1 MKNINFSV
9 LMSVYYKESA
19 EYFNLALLSNL
30 VNQTV
35 TPTEMVLVCDGKLTD
50 ELENIISIYQE
61 KFSDIL
67 KVYRLEE
74 NVGLG
79 KALNYGLSKCTY
91 ELIARSDSD
100 DICVENRFEKQLLY
114 LSTHD
119 LDIVSSAIDEFDSDY
134 IKPLRCKKLPVSH
147 EEIVKMA
154 KFRNPINHMS
164 VMFKK
169 SSIIDAG
176 SYMHLPYVEDY
187 YLWVRAINNGAKL
200 ANIDEVLVHAR
211 VGNGMEKRRGNKV
224 YISSWKTLSGFMLN
238 NKMINKAEY
247 LKNMI
252 SVRVFVYMPSR
263 LKRFVYRHILRK
275 AAT

>member
-100 DICVENRFEKQLLY
+100 DICAENRFEKQLLY

-119 LDIVSSAIDEFDSDY
+119 Q
-134 IKPLRCKKLPVSH
+134 
-147 EEIVKMA
+147 
-154 KFRNPINHMS
+154 
-164 VMFKK
+164 
-169 SSIIDAG
+169 
-176 SYMHLPYVEDY
+176 
-187 YLWVRAINNGAKL
+187 GA
-200 ANIDEVLVHAR
+200 VLER
-211 VGNGMEKRRGNKV
+211 QKV
-224 YISSWKTLSGFMLN
+224 VLNLSN
-238 NKMINKAEY
+238 
-247 LKNMI
+247 
-252 SVRVFVYMPSR
+252 
-263 LKRFVYRHILRK
+263 
-275 AAT
+275 T